1 MLRIKLDI
9 YCKLSCLSIV
19 RDLMINNLVVIE
31 KACWKTLSSPGHS
44 SQTGSPKLSLNS
56 KDKNLT
62 STVILSLISVGTI
75 GHIDHGK
82 TTLTSAI
89 TKYLAAQNKAK
100 YIAYDKIDKAP

>member
-1 MLRIKLDI
+1 MILNYKDLLFHI
-9 YCKLSCLSIV
+9 YVIV
-19 RDLMINNLVVIE
+19 INNLVVIE
-31 KACWKTLSSPGHS
+31 KVCWKTYYRAECSWQIVSFRHSLSSSEQNH
-44 SQTGSPKLSLNS
+44 T
-56 KDKNLT
+56 LT
-62 STVILSLISVGTI
+62 VKIWLILVGTI